1 MFGVLV
7 GPLTGLLIDRLVPWY
22 ATLVATLVLLVFQS
36 VQTAAGGIN
45 VAAVV
50 IACFGLDVARQM
62 QQVSSATAVFRYVS
76 LPRMREHDNDN
87 HRTASLTPHGLAS
100 MPFSLCR

>member
-7 GPLTGLLIDRLVPWY
+7 GPLMGRLIDDLVPWY
-22 ATLVATLVLLVFQS
+22 ATLVATLVQTVFQA

-50 IACFGLDVARQM
+50 IACFGLDAARQA
-62 QQVSSATAVFRYVS
+62 QQVALSTAVFRYDSFVVWVDVWAMTIRQH
-76 LPRMREHDNDN
+76 L
-87 HRTASLTPHGLAS
+87 
-100 MPFSLCR
+100 